1 MTDYK
6 RDAKGW
12 PIKDDGRPY
21 KMGELSR
28 DEQRRQFKAAGA
40 KLQAEFEHPA
50 VKEKLAAVLDG
61 RAVNN

>member
-1 MTDYK
+1 MNDYQ
-6 RDAKGW
+6 RDADGW
-12 PIKDDGRPY
+12 PIKPDGKRY

-40 KLQAEFEHPA
+40 KLQAEFEHPV
-50 VKEKLAAVLDG
+50 VKEKFAAILNG